1 MEKPERQTGG
11 PSLSGRVLR
20 PVAVGMAVLFA
31 LLTLLGFTAA
41 YPAAREAGRTGLLAA
56 GALLALL
63 AAVGA
68 GALLLRFVDRQ
79 YLRPLSRAAEAVALA
94 AGGDLSQPL
103 ASIPRTSREAELL
116 LSSVEGLGQRNTDC
130 LLEMQRVLE
139 RMAAGDL
146 TARLGCGRAE
156 ECGGVCAAL
165 DGLSQALRGTL
176 GSVRSSLEQT
186 AGQFET
192 LARETAALSQSGDRQ
207 KQARDALDWSLER
220 LAEQL
225 RRQSGGS
232 GETWD
237 AAERLL
243 RQLERYDQRLGEL
256 AGAVDRISACAA
268 ETGTLV
274 KDMETAAFQCSVLA
288 RTAYVEA
295 AGAGVNGKGFAIVA
309 SELRV
314 LASRSAQAAQAAAA
328 VTGEVGQT
336 IREGTALAAAVR
348 RELQEITAGS
358 RELCRRASDATG
370 SQEQDMAG
378 TLRQAKRLSA
388 LAREDQ
394 AAIQRNARS
403 AQLLRERLDRLREAL
418 RALRIS

>member
-1 MEKPERQTGG
+1 M
-11 PSLSGRVLR
+11 
-20 PVAVGMAVLFA
+20 
-31 LLTLLGFTAA
+31 
-41 YPAAREAGRTGLLAA
+41 
-56 GALLALL
+56 
-63 AAVGA
+63 
-68 GALLLRFVDRQ
+68 
-79 YLRPLSRAAEAVALA
+79 
-94 AGGDLSQPL
+94 
-103 ASIPRTSREAELL
+103 
-116 LSSVEGLGQRNTDC
+116 
-130 LLEMQRVLE
+130 
-139 RMAAGDL
+139 
-146 TARLGCGRAE
+146 
-156 ECGGVCAAL
+156 
-165 DGLSQALRGTL
+165 
-176 GSVRSSLEQT
+176 
-186 AGQFET
+186 
-192 LARETAALSQSGDRQ
+192 
-207 KQARDALDWSLER
+207 
-220 LAEQL
+220 
-225 RRQSGGS
+225 
-232 GETWD
+232 
-237 AAERLL
+237 
-243 RQLERYDQRLGEL
+243 
-256 AGAVDRISACAA
+256 DRISACAA

-358 RELCRRASDATG
+358 RELCRRASEATG